1 MKIKNGFML
10 RRVGGRSVVVAVG
23 EASRDF
29 NGIIKLNE
37 TGAFLWELLKTE
49 RSADELTEALL
60 AEYDTDR
67 ETAAADV
74 AAFAEKLSR
83 AELLDRG

>member
-1 MKIKNGFML
+1 MKIRNGFML
-10 RRVGGRSVVVAVG
+10 RKVGGQNVVVAVG
-23 EASRDF
+23 AASRDF

-37 TGAFLWELLKTE
+37 TGAFLWELLKSE
-49 RSADELTEALL
+49 RTPEELTEALL
-60 AEYDTDR
+60 AEYDIDR

-74 AAFAEKLSR
+74 ETFVERLSR

>member
-1 MKIKNGFML
+1 MKIRNGFML
-10 RRVGGRSVVVAVG
+10 RKVGGQNVVVAVG
-23 EASRDF
+23 AASRDF

-37 TGAFLWELLKTE
+37 TGAFLWELLKSEHTAE
-49 RSADELTEALL
+49 ELTEALL

-74 AAFAEKLSR
+74 AAFSEKLSR

>member
-1 MKIKNGFML
+1 MKIRNGFML
-10 RRVGGRSVVVAVG
+10 RKVGGQNVVVAVG
-23 EASRDF
+23 AASRDF

-37 TGAFLWELLKTE
+37 TGAFLWELLKSE
-49 RSADELTEALL
+49 RTPKELTEALL
-60 AEYDTDR
+60 AEYDIDR

-74 AAFAEKLSR
+74 EAFADRLSR